1 MKKIVKNFAKLLAL
15 CFLSL
20 VVIQSSAFADAAG
33 DAEKAKAEA
42 AAANTVTATD
52 VDDNPMARV
61 LCNVYKI
68 VTGNVGKTFCAFAIV
83 AAGVGFFTGKLNW
96 GLLIAL
102 VLGIS
107 AIFGAPKIISA
118 ITGTT
123 GLDCTNQ
130 TNIEGGTDI
139 DVAPK

>member
-1 MKKIVKNFAKLLAL
+1 MKKIVKNFAKLLAF

-20 VVIQSSAFADAAG
+20 VVSQSYAFAQS
-33 DAEKAKAEA
+33 
-42 AAANTVTATD
+42 ATG
-52 VDDNPMARV
+52 VDDNPLSRV

-68 VTGNVGKTFCAFAIV
+68 TTGNAGKTFCAFAIV

-118 ITGTT
+118 ITGTS
-123 GLDCTNQ
+123 GLTCDAQ
-130 TNIEGGTDI
+130 TNIQNGTDNI
-139 DVAPK
+139 VPTT

>member
-1 MKKIVKNFAKLLAL
+1 MKKIVKNFAKLLAF

-20 VVIQSSAFADAAG
+20 VVSQSSAFATTPA
-33 DAEKAKAEA
+33 
-42 AAANTVTATD
+42 TPTTTSVTSF
-52 VDDNPMARV
+52 DDNPLSRV

-68 VTGNVGKTFCAFAIV
+68 TTGNAGKTFCAFAIV

-107 AIFGAPKIISA
+107 AVFGATKIISA

-123 GLDCTNQ
+123 SLDCSAQKDIQN
-130 TNIEGGTDI
+130 GGI
-139 DVAPK
+139 NANVGV

>member
-20 VVIQSSAFADAAG
+20 VVSQSSAFAT
-33 DAEKAKAEA
+33 KTTSF
-42 AAANTVTATD
+42 N
-52 VDDNPMARV
+52 DNPMARV

-118 ITGTT
+118 ITGTS
-123 GLDCTNQ
+123 GLACTNQ
-130 TNIEGGTDI
+130 TNIEGGTMIPDI
-139 DVAPK
+139 VEATKPS

>member
-1 MKKIVKNFAKLLAL
+1 MKKIVKNFAKLLAF

-20 VVIQSSAFADAAG
+20 VVSQSYGFAQASSTSTTTSA
-33 DAEKAKAEA
+33 
-42 AAANTVTATD
+42 TVIN
-52 VDDNPMARV
+52 VDDNPLSRV

-68 VTGNVGKTFCAFAIV
+68 TTGNAGKTFCAFAIV

-123 GLDCTNQ
+123 GLTCNNQ
-130 TNIEGGTDI
+130 SSVEGGTGNSSI
-139 DVAPK
+139 NSQTTPN

>member
-20 VVIQSSAFADAAG
+20 VVSQSSAFAVKSTTG
-33 DAEKAKAEA
+33 F
-42 AAANTVTATD
+42 
-52 VDDNPMARV
+52 DDNPMARV

-118 ITGTT
+118 ITGTS
-123 GLDCTNQ
+123 GLNCTTQ
-130 TNIEGGTDI
+130 S
-139 DVAPK
+139 DVT

>member
-1 MKKIVKNFAKLLAL
+1 MKKIVKNFAKLLAF

-20 VVIQSSAFADAAG
+20 VVSQSSAFAQS
-33 DAEKAKAEA
+33 
-42 AAANTVTATD
+42 TSVVTAQSTS
-52 VDDNPMARV
+52 VVTGYDDNPLSRV

-68 VTGNVGKTFCAFAIV
+68 TTGNAGKTFCAFAVV

-118 ITGTT
+118 ITGTS
-123 GLDCTNQ
+123 GLTCDTQ
-130 TNIEGGTDI
+130 TNVQNGTDNSI
-139 DVAPK
+139 AK

>member
-1 MKKIVKNFAKLLAL
+1 MKKIVKNFAKLLAF

-20 VVIQSSAFADAAG
+20 VVSQSHAFAAS
-33 DAEKAKAEA
+33 
-42 AAANTVTATD
+42 ATS
-52 VDDNPMARV
+52 VEDNPLSRV

-68 VTGNVGKTFCAFAIV
+68 TTGNAGKTFCAFAIV

-118 ITGTT
+118 ITGTS
-123 GLDCTNQ
+123 GLDCTVQ
-130 TNIEGGTDI
+130 K
-139 DVAPK
+139 DVQQGSTSDVTS

>member
-1 MKKIVKNFAKLLAL
+1 MKKIVKNFAKLLAF

-20 VVIQSSAFADAAG
+20 VVSQSSAFAQS
-33 DAEKAKAEA
+33 
-42 AAANTVTATD
+42 TSVVTSY
-52 VDDNPMARV
+52 DDNPLSRV

-68 VTGNVGKTFCAFAIV
+68 TTGNAGKTFCAFAIV

-118 ITGTT
+118 ITGTS
-123 GLDCTNQ
+123 GLNCSTQSDIQ
-130 TNIEGGTDI
+130 GGGAASGVTS
-139 DVAPK
+139 

>member
-1 MKKIVKNFAKLLAL
+1 MKKIVKNFAKLLAF
-15 CFLSL
+15 CFFGL
-20 VVIQSSAFADAAG
+20 VISQSSAFAQTAPTPPPAAPP
-33 DAEKAKAEA
+33 
-42 AAANTVTATD
+42 VSRTATS
-52 VDDNPMARV
+52 VEDNPLSRV

-68 VTGNVGKTFCAFAIV
+68 TTGNAGKTFCAFAIV

-118 ITGTT
+118 ITGTS
-123 GLDCTNQ
+123 GLTCDAQ
-130 TNIEGGTDI
+130 TNIQNGTNTSI
-139 DVAPK
+139 PS

>member
-20 VVIQSSAFADAAG
+20 VVSQSSAFAT
-33 DAEKAKAEA
+33 K
-42 AAANTVTATD
+42 NTTSFN
-52 VDDNPMARV
+52 DNPMARV

-118 ITGTT
+118 ITGTS
-123 GLDCTNQ
+123 GLACTNQ
-130 TNIEGGTDI
+130 TNIEGGGTKSI
-139 DVAPK
+139 LKTATP

>member
-1 MKKIVKNFAKLLAL
+1 MKKIVKNFAKLLAF

-20 VVIQSSAFADAAG
+20 VVSQSSAFAQS
-33 DAEKAKAEA
+33 
-42 AAANTVTATD
+42 TVS
-52 VDDNPMARV
+52 VDDNPLSRV

-68 VTGNVGKTFCAFAIV
+68 TTGNAGKTFCAFAIV

-118 ITGTT
+118 ITGTS
-123 GLDCTNQ
+123 GLTCDTQ
-130 TNIEGGTDI
+130 KDI
-139 DVAPK
+139 QEAGSSNVVK

>member
-20 VVIQSSAFADAAG
+20 VVSQSHAFANTSATSTAA
-33 DAEKAKAEA
+33 
-42 AAANTVTATD
+42 TTQSATS
-52 VDDNPMARV
+52 VEDNPLSRV

-68 VTGNVGKTFCAFAIV
+68 TTGNAGKTFCAFAIV

-118 ITGTT
+118 ITGTS
-123 GLDCTNQ
+123 GLDCTVQ
-130 TNIEGGTDI
+130 K
-139 DVAPK
+139 DVQQGSNSTVPLN

>member
-1 MKKIVKNFAKLLAL
+1 MKKIVKNFAKLLAF

-20 VVIQSSAFADAAG
+20 VVSQSSAIALP
-33 DAEKAKAEA
+33 KI
-42 AAANTVTATD
+42 VTG
-52 VDDNPMARV
+52 DDNPLSRV
-61 LCNVYKI
+61 LCNVFLI
-68 VTGNVGKTFCAFAIV
+68 ATGNAGKTFCAFAIV

-118 ITGTT
+118 ITATKR
-123 GLDCTNQ
+123 LDCTMQ
-130 TNIEGGTDI
+130 ADI
-139 DVAPK
+139 GNGQETERTVNPRDPVIPVPTKID

>member
-1 MKKIVKNFAKLLAL
+1 MKKIVKNFAKLLAF

-20 VVIQSSAFADAAG
+20 VVSQSSAFAQS
-33 DAEKAKAEA
+33 
-42 AAANTVTATD
+42 VTSY
-52 VDDNPMARV
+52 DDNPLSRV

-68 VTGNVGKTFCAFAIV
+68 TTGNAGKTFCAFAIV

-118 ITGTT
+118 ITGTS
-123 GLDCTNQ
+123 GLACSNQ
-130 TNIEGGTDI
+130 SSVEGGTDNTGI
-139 DVAPK
+139 TSTTKPN

>member
-1 MKKIVKNFAKLLAL
+1 MKKIVKNFAKLLAF

-20 VVIQSSAFADAAG
+20 VVSQSYAFAQS
-33 DAEKAKAEA
+33 
-42 AAANTVTATD
+42 ATG
-52 VDDNPMARV
+52 VDDNPLSRV

-68 VTGNVGKTFCAFAIV
+68 TTGNAGKTFCAFAIV

-118 ITGTT
+118 ITGTS
-123 GLDCTNQ
+123 GLTCDTQ
-130 TNIEGGTDI
+130 TNIQNGTDNI
-139 DVAPK
+139 ITK

>member
-1 MKKIVKNFAKLLAL
+1 MKKIVKNFAKLLAF

-20 VVIQSSAFADAAG
+20 VVSQSSAFAQS
-33 DAEKAKAEA
+33 
-42 AAANTVTATD
+42 TVS
-52 VDDNPMARV
+52 VDDNPLSRV

-68 VTGNVGKTFCAFAIV
+68 TTGNAGKTFCAFAIV

-118 ITGTT
+118 ITGTS
-123 GLDCTNQ
+123 GLTCDTQ
-130 TNIEGGTDI
+130 KDI
-139 DVAPK
+139 QEAGSSNVNK

>member
-1 MKKIVKNFAKLLAL
+1 MKKIVKNFAKLLAF
-15 CFLSL
+15 CFLGL
-20 VVIQSSAFADAAG
+20 VVSQSSAFAQS
-33 DAEKAKAEA
+33 
-42 AAANTVTATD
+42 ATG
-52 VDDNPMARV
+52 VDDNPLSRV

-68 VTGNVGKTFCAFAIV
+68 TTGNAGKTFCAFAIV

-118 ITGTT
+118 ITGTS
-123 GLDCTNQ
+123 GLTCDTQKDVQQGTTVNVPTN
-130 TNIEGGTDI
+130 
-139 DVAPK
+139 

>member
-1 MKKIVKNFAKLLAL
+1 MKKIVKNFAKLLAF

-20 VVIQSSAFADAAG
+20 VVSQSHAFAQS
-33 DAEKAKAEA
+33 
-42 AAANTVTATD
+42 ATS
-52 VDDNPMARV
+52 VEDNPLSRV

-68 VTGNVGKTFCAFAIV
+68 TTGNAGKTFCAFAIV

-118 ITGTT
+118 ITGTS
-123 GLDCTNQ
+123 GLDCTVQ
-130 TNIEGGTDI
+130 K
-139 DVAPK
+139 DVQQGSTSTVPLN

>member
-1 MKKIVKNFAKLLAL
+1 MKKIVKNFAKLLAF

-20 VVIQSSAFADAAG
+20 VVSQSSAFAQSGSA
-33 DAEKAKAEA
+33 
-42 AAANTVTATD
+42 VTSY
-52 VDDNPMARV
+52 DDNPLSRV

-68 VTGNVGKTFCAFAIV
+68 TTGNAGKTFCAFAIV

-118 ITGTT
+118 ITGTS
-123 GLDCTNQ
+123 GLACNNQ
-130 TNIEGGTDI
+130 SDVQGGTVNSSI
-139 DVAPK
+139 NSATTPN

>member
-1 MKKIVKNFAKLLAL
+1 MKKIVKNFAKLLAF
-15 CFLSL
+15 CFFGL
-20 VVIQSSAFADAAG
+20 VISQSSAFAESAA
-33 DAEKAKAEA
+33 
-42 AAANTVTATD
+42 D
-52 VDDNPMARV
+52 VNDNPLSRV

-68 VTGNVGKTFCAFAIV
+68 TTGNAGKTFCAFAIV

-118 ITGTT
+118 ITGTS
-123 GLDCTNQ
+123 GLECTAQ
-130 TNIEGGTDI
+130 KDVQEGTTSNIP
-139 DVAPK
+139 AN

>member
-1 MKKIVKNFAKLLAL
+1 MKKIVKNFAKLLAF

-20 VVIQSSAFADAAG
+20 VVSQSSAFAQSSG
-33 DAEKAKAEA
+33 
-42 AAANTVTATD
+42 VTSY
-52 VDDNPMARV
+52 DDNPLSRV

-68 VTGNVGKTFCAFAIV
+68 TTGNAGKTFCAFAIV

-102 VLGIS
+102 VLGIA

-118 ITGTT
+118 ITGTS
-123 GLDCTNQ
+123 GLDCSVQ
-130 TNIEGGTDI
+130 TDVQGGRNGP
-139 DVAPK
+139 VRS

>member
-1 MKKIVKNFAKLLAL
+1 MKKIVKNFAKLLAF

-20 VVIQSSAFADAAG
+20 VVSQSHAFAESPTAAT
-33 DAEKAKAEA
+33 A
-42 AAANTVTATD
+42 AATNTNGATS
-52 VDDNPMARV
+52 VDDNPLSRV

-68 VTGNVGKTFCAFAIV
+68 TTGNAGKTFCAFAIV

-107 AIFGAPKIISA
+107 AIFGAP
-118 ITGTT
+118 
-123 GLDCTNQ
+123 
-130 TNIEGGTDI
+130 
-139 DVAPK
+139 

>member
-1 MKKIVKNFAKLLAL
+1 MKKIVKNFAKLLAF

-20 VVIQSSAFADAAG
+20 AFSQSHAFAQS
-33 DAEKAKAEA
+33 
-42 AAANTVTATD
+42 ATS
-52 VDDNPMARV
+52 VEDNPLSRV

-68 VTGNVGKTFCAFAIV
+68 TTGNAGKTFCAFAIV

-118 ITGTT
+118 ITGTS
-123 GLDCTNQ
+123 GLDCTVQ
-130 TNIEGGTDI
+130 KDVQEGG
-139 DVAPK
+139 VNPSVSK

>member
-1 MKKIVKNFAKLLAL
+1 MKKIVKNFAKLLAF

-20 VVIQSSAFADAAG
+20 VVSQSSAFAQS
-33 DAEKAKAEA
+33 
-42 AAANTVTATD
+42 VTSY
-52 VDDNPMARV
+52 DDNPLSRV

-68 VTGNVGKTFCAFAIV
+68 TTGNAGKTFCAFAIV

-118 ITGTT
+118 ITGTS
-123 GLDCTNQ
+123 GLACNNQ
-130 TNIEGGTDI
+130 SDIQGGTNTSI
-139 DVAPK
+139 TSTTTPN

>member
-1 MKKIVKNFAKLLAL
+1 MKKIVKNFAKLLAF

-20 VVIQSSAFADAAG
+20 VVSQSSAFAQ
-33 DAEKAKAEA
+33 
-42 AAANTVTATD
+42 VSATS
-52 VDDNPMARV
+52 VDDNPLSRV

-68 VTGNVGKTFCAFAIV
+68 TTGNAGKTFCAFAIV

-118 ITGTT
+118 ITGTS
-123 GLDCTNQ
+123 GLTCDAQSNVS
-130 TNIEGGTDI
+130 GGSTSN
-139 DVAPK
+139 VSP

>member
-20 VVIQSSAFADAAG
+20 VVSQSSAFATTR
-33 DAEKAKAEA
+33 
-42 AAANTVTATD
+42 NTTSF
-52 VDDNPMARV
+52 DDNPMARV

-68 VTGNVGKTFCAFAIV
+68 VTGNAGKTFCAFAIV

-118 ITGTT
+118 ITGTS
-123 GLDCTNQ
+123 GLACTNQ
-130 TNIEGGTDI
+130 TNIEGGEQLDNILDT
-139 DVAPK
+139 VKP

>member
-1 MKKIVKNFAKLLAL
+1 MKKIVKNFAKLLAF

-20 VVIQSSAFADAAG
+20 VVSQSHAFADAPPP
-33 DAEKAKAEA
+33 
-42 AAANTVTATD
+42 TATTSSIIG
-52 VDDNPMARV
+52 VDDNPLSRV

-68 VTGNVGKTFCAFAIV
+68 TTGNAGKTFCAFAIV

-118 ITGTT
+118 ITGTK
-123 GLDCTNQ
+123 GLECNNQ
-130 TNIEGGTDI
+130 SDVQGGGVNDKITSTTT
-139 DVAPK
+139 PS